1 MCSTRV
7 HCVNTC
13 VSALSEHTGEHDVFM
28 NTRSNTM
35 YFHSK
40 YFSSGAPVAL
50 DTRIHGYTDTR
61 IHCVPSS
68 DIMIFMAVISNIVCG
83 ITAMIFLT
91 PSVVTSKEDAISCW
105 FLRYH
110 DPVASEM
117 LPGQASQGASPTGWT
132 LRRSR
137 FDSLFPHQTY
147 RWPTSKRPCLHWA
160 SDSLWVT
167 HYSWII
173 MSNRPCVNCIHE

>member
-50 DTRIHGYTDTR
+50 DTRIHGYTDTLCAQQWYHDFHGCDIKHR
-61 IHCVPSS
+61 VWYHSYDFPHAQCDIDRRC
-68 DIMIFMAVISNIVCG
+68 DIMLIFTISWPCGIRDATWSGTTRSISNWLDIARIAIWLSLPTPNVP
-83 ITAMIFLT
+83 LT
-91 PSVVTSKEDAISCW
+91 DQQKTVFALGKW
-105 FLRYH
+105 L
-110 DPVASEM
+110 
-117 LPGQASQGASPTGWT
+117 
-132 LRRSR
+132 
-137 FDSLFPHQTY
+137 
-147 RWPTSKRPCLHWA
+147 
-160 SDSLWVT
+160 SLWVT